1 MIQEDNLPFFSLS
14 YCVLS
19 TRGENL
25 KIYLTF
31 PQEENKEKLLILMNK
46 KYSSLIRKEIV
57 KSKKFSYIPTI
68 FFLLDKEL
76 ERIDTVKKIIQKLNV
91 KNG

>member
-1 MIQEDNLPFFSLS
+1 MIQENNLPFFSLS

-19 TRGENL
+19 ARGENL

-31 PQEENKEKLLILMNK
+31 PQEENKEELLVLMNK

-91 KNG
+91 DNR

>member
-1 MIQEDNLPFFSLS
+1 
-14 YCVLS
+14 
-19 TRGENL
+19 
-25 KIYLTF
+25 
-31 PQEENKEKLLILMNK
+31 MNK